1 VDDVLLLQTGDK
13 LLLQDGDDLLLQN
26 QAGGGGGGGAA
37 AKLPLA
43 GKGAMI
49 GGGLVNGGP
58 ISA

>member
-1 VDDVLLLQTGDK
+1 VEDVLLLQAGDK

-26 QAGGGGGGGAA
+26 QAGGGGGGSA